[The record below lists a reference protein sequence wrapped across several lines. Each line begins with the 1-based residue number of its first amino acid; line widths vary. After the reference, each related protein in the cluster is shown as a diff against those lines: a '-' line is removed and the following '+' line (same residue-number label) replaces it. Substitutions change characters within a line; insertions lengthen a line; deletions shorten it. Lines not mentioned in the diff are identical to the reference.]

1 MGFIYMINYDRE
13 AGLPV
18 AFPDQYIAGYNYM
31 VVLFP
36 VVDIPGYR

>member
-1 MGFIYMINYDRE
+1 MINYNIE
-13 AGLPV
+13 AGLSVVIPE
-18 AFPDQYIAGYNYM
+18 QYIAGYNYM

>member
-18 AFPDQYIAGYNYM
+18 VIPEQYIAGYYYM